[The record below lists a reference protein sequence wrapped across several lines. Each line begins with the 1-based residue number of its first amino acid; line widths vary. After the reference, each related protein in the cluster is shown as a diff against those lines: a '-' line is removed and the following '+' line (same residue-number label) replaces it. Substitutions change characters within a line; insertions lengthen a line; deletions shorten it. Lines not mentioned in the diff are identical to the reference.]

1 MSQSDGLVKGSEG
14 VEGEL
19 KIPSEILFH
28 EMK

>member
-1 MSQSDGLVKGSEG
+1 MTKSDGSVKGSEG

-19 KIPSEILFH
+19 KIPSKILLH